1 MAFPLAAAVAA
12 GALASMYSAHT
23 SSKASAEAAQKEY
36 EARKLALNELR
47 RQGQLT
53 DAEYDSM
60 LRDVQSYY
68 ANRGSLG
75 TIEDVNKYKADI
87 EGYNPEDYVYDFD
100 DFKYDKTKEDFLNP
114 YYSKIIGD
122 TRDQI
127 QHTAAGAGLGR
138 GTGAAL
144 NIAKGVA
151 EKEDELYKTA
161 MEEYNRDREF
171 DYKKYADAITNN
183 QNKLNAIRQGL
194 EYKIGLEGD
203 LAHDYYNT
211 QDQAMADALK
221 VKQDKLNAKTAYTT
235 AITGLY

>member
-23 SSKASAEAAQKEY
+23 SSKASTEAAQKEY

>member
-23 SSKASAEAAQKEY
+23 SSKASTEAAQKEY

-100 DFKYDKTKEDFLNP
+100 EFKYDKTKEDFLNP

>member
-100 DFKYDKTKEDFLNP
+100 EFKYDKTKEDFLNP

-235 AITGLY
+235 AITGMY

>member
-60 LRDVQSYY
+60 LQDVQSYY

-235 AITGLY
+235 AITGMY

>member
-1 MAFPLAAAVAA
+1 MAFPVAAALAAS
-12 GALASMYSAHT
+12 ALASMYSANKT
-23 SSKASAEAAQKEY
+23 SQASEEAAEKEY
-36 EARKLALNELR
+36 ESRKQALNELR
-47 RQGQLT
+47 RQGQIT

-60 LRDVQSYY
+60 LQDVQNYY
-68 ANRGSLG
+68 ASRGSLG
-75 TIEDVNKYKADI
+75 TQEDVNKYKADI

-100 DFKYDKTKEDFLNP
+100 DFNYTKTKEDFLNP

-122 TRDQI
+122 TRNQL
-127 QHTAAGAGLGR
+127 QHSAAGAGLGR

-161 MEEYNRDREF
+161 MEEYNQDRDFE
-171 DYKKYADAITNN
+171 YQKYADAITNN
-183 QNKLNAIRQGL
+183 QNKLNAIREGQQ
-194 EYKIGLEGD
+194 YKIGLEGD
-203 LAHDYYNT
+203 LANDYYNT

-221 VKQDKLNAKTAYTT
+221 VKQDQLNAKTAYTT

>member
-1 MAFPLAAAVAA
+1 MAIPLAAAVAA